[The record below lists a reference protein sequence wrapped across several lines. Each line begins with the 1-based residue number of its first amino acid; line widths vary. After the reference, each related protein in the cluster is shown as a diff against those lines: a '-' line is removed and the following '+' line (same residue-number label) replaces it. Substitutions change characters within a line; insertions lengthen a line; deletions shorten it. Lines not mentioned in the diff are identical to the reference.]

1 MGPPL
6 EYESISFLASSTKFK
21 AAASPLF
28 SGLLIS
34 ELHARRIA
42 QGFKTKLHTKKKGLN
57 SQKLKLTCNDLV
69 QVSIW
74 IQD

>member
-1 MGPPL
+1 MQEKL
-6 EYESISFLASSTKFK
+6 DKKLRVAF
-21 AAASPLF
+21 
-28 SGLLIS
+28 
-34 ELHARRIA
+34 A

-69 QVSIW
+69 QVGIW